1 MHFACSQKLS
11 KIELM
16 SKILIV
22 GAGDVGGRIAIEL
35 AELGHEVWAL
45 RRTPQANQS
54 FSSGGKLM
62 WSVCDVTKAETLK
75 LPLGLDIVISALAPS
90 ESGMVAYEQVYVGG
104 ARALQQ
110 ALKGQSLNRQF
121 WLSSTGVYGEDAGEW
136 IDEATPA
143 QPKRDTAKLLLQAED
158 VVRQSPW
165 PSTIVRLGG
174 LYGPGRERLLRWVRD
189 AKPVQMTPPS
199 WTNRLHVA
207 DAAGLV
213 VHLVQQSLA
222 GGRVESLLLGVDDA
236 PTPQH
241 EVLAWLAQQL
251 ELPSSPDKAV
261 VPNASQGKRI
271 SNLALH
277 RSGYALSYPSFRD
290 GYLTLLPK
298 L

>member
-1 MHFACSQKLS
+1 
-11 KIELM
+11 M

-22 GAGDVGGRIAIEL
+22 GTGDVGGRIATEL

-45 RRTPQANQS
+45 RRTPQAAQS
-54 FSSGGKLM
+54 LAGGGSLR
-62 WSVCDVTKAETLK
+62 WLVGDVTKAETLK
-75 LPLGLDIVISALAPS
+75 LPLGLDVVVSALAPS
-90 ESGMVAYEQVYVGG
+90 ESGMAAYEQVYVGG

-110 ALKGQSLNRQF
+110 ALKGQSVHRQF

-136 IDEATPA
+136 IGEATPA
-143 QPKRDTAKLLLQAED
+143 LPKRDTAKLLLQAEN

-174 LYGPGRERLLRWVRD
+174 LYGPGRERLLRWVREG
-189 AKPVQMTPPS
+189 KPVQMNPPS

-207 DAAGLV
+207 DAASLV

-222 GGRVESLLLGVDDA
+222 GASVEPLLLGVDDE

-241 EVLAWLAQQL
+241 EVLAWLAEQL
-251 ELPSSPDKAV
+251 ELPILPEKAV
-261 VPNASQGKRI
+261 DSHASQGKRI
-271 SNLALH
+271 HNLALH
-277 RSGYALSYPSFRD
+277 RSGYALRYPSFRD

>member
-1 MHFACSQKLS
+1 
-11 KIELM
+11 M

-22 GAGDVGGRIAIEL
+22 GAGDVGGRIATEL

-45 RRTPQANQS
+45 RRTPQVDKRFA
-54 FSSGGKLM
+54 GGGMLM
-62 WSVCDVTKAETLK
+62 WIAGDVTSAETLK
-75 LPLGLDIVISALAPS
+75 LPLGLDMVISALAPS
-90 ESGMVAYEQVYVGG
+90 ESGMAAYQQVYVGG

-136 IDEATPA
+136 IDETTLA

-158 VVRQSPW
+158 IVRQSQW

-174 LYGPGRERLLRWVRD
+174 LYGPGRERLLRWVRE

-207 DAAGLV
+207 DAASLV

-222 GGRVESLLLGVDDA
+222 GDSVEPLLLGVDDA

-251 ELPSSPDKAV
+251 ELPASPVKAV
-261 VPNASQGKRI
+261 EPHASQGKRI
-271 SNLALH
+271 RNLALQ
-277 RSGYALSYPSFRD
+277 RSGYELRYPSFRD
-290 GYLTLLPK
+290 GYLTMLPK

>member
-1 MHFACSQKLS
+1 
-11 KIELM
+11 M

>member
-1 MHFACSQKLS
+1 MHLACSQKLS
-11 KIELM
+11 KNELM

-22 GAGDVGGRIAIEL
+22 GAGDVGGRTATEL

-45 RRTPQANQS
+45 RRTSQASQS
-54 FSSGGKLM
+54 FAGGGKLM
-62 WSVCDVTKAETLK
+62 WIVGDVTKAETLT
-75 LPLGLDIVISALAPS
+75 LPLSLDIVITALAPS

-104 ARALQQ
+104 ARTLQQ
-110 ALKGQSLNRQF
+110 ALKGQSLKRQF

-136 IDEATPA
+136 VDETTPA
-143 QPKRDTAKLLLQAED
+143 LPKRDTAKLLLQAED

-174 LYGPGRERLLRWVRD
+174 LYGPGRERLLGWVRD

-207 DAAGLV
+207 DAASLV
-213 VHLVQQSLA
+213 VHLVQQCLA
-222 GGRVESLLLGVDDA
+222 GVNVEPLLLGVDDA

-241 EVLAWLAQQL
+241 EVLAWLAKQL
-251 ELPSSPDKAV
+251 ELPAAPEKAV
-261 VPNASQGKRI
+261 EPNVSQGKRI
-271 SNLALH
+271 RNLALQ
-277 RSGYALSYPSFRD
+277 RSGYVLRYPSFRD
-290 GYLTLLPK
+290 GYLTMLPK

>member
-1 MHFACSQKLS
+1 MTYGQDINF
-11 KIELM
+11 
-16 SKILIV
+16 
-22 GAGDVGGRIAIEL
+22 GAGNFAARIAIEL
-35 AELGHEVWAL
+35 LELAHEVWPL
-45 RRTPQANQS
+45 RRTPKANQS
-54 FSSGGKLM
+54 FSSGGNLM

>member
-1 MHFACSQKLS
+1 
-11 KIELM
+11 M

-22 GAGDVGGRIAIEL
+22 GTGDVGGRIATEL

-45 RRTPQANQS
+45 RRTPQAAQS
-54 FSSGGKLM
+54 LAGGGSLR
-62 WSVCDVTKAETLK
+62 WLVGDVTKAETLK
-75 LPLGLDIVISALAPS
+75 LPLGLDVVVSALAPS
-90 ESGMVAYEQVYVGG
+90 ESGMAAYEQVYVGG

-110 ALKGQSLNRQF
+110 ALKGQSVHRQF

-136 IDEATPA
+136 IGEATPA
-143 QPKRDTAKLLLQAED
+143 LPKRDTAKLLLQAEN

-174 LYGPGRERLLRWVRD
+174 LYGPGRERLLRWVREG
-189 AKPVQMTPPS
+189 KPVQMNPPS

-207 DAAGLV
+207 DAASLV

-222 GGRVESLLLGVDDA
+222 GASVEPLLLGVDDE

-241 EVLAWLAQQL
+241 EVLAWLAEQL
-251 ELPSSPDKAV
+251 ELPILPEKAV
-261 VPNASQGKRI
+261 EAVEANASQGKRI
-271 SNLALH
+271 RNLALH
-277 RSGYALSYPSFRD
+277 RSGYALRYPSFRD